1 MFDEHWIFGRSQD
14 TGPDFS
20 NPLQV
25 AAYDRKA
32 QPEMDS
38 INALL
43 DRLGVSSEHTLIDF
57 GAGTGTLALE
67 AAKRC
72 RRVIAIDVSSAM
84 LTYLAARAREL
95 GLDNVTCVN
104 EGFLSYEHDGEPV
117 DFIVTKN
124 ALHHLPDFWK
134 VQALVHMRAILKQ
147 GGILHLQDL
156 IFSFEP
162 IDARS
167 YIEAWLTTAPVD
179 SAQGWSR
186 PELVTHVREE
196 YSTYSWLMEP
206 MLERVGFSI
215 RDASYSQSKIFAAYT
230 CSKV

>member
-1 MFDEHWIFGRSQD
+1 
-14 TGPDFS
+14 
-20 NPLQV
+20 
-25 AAYDRKA
+25 
-32 QPEMDS
+32 
-38 INALL
+38 L
-43 DRLGVSSEHTLIDF
+43 DRLGVSSEHTLIDL
-57 GAGTGTLALE
+57 GAGTGALALE

-72 RRVIAIDVSSAM
+72 RRVITVDVSSAM
-84 LTYLAARAREL
+84 LAYIAARAKALR
-95 GLDNVTCVN
+95 LDNVVGVN
-104 EGFLSYEHDGEPV
+104 GGFLSYEHEGEPV
-117 DFIVTKN
+117 DFILTKN
-124 ALHHLPDFWK
+124 AFHHLPDFWK
-134 VQALVHMRAILKQ
+134 VQALVRMRAILKQ